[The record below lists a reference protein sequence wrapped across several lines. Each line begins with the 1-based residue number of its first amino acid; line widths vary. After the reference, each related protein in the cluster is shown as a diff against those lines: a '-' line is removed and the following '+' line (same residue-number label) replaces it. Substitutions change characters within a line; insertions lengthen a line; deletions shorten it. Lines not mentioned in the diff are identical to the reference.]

1 VDFIGER
8 FVWGSKQY
16 ISFWRSVEDASIEI
30 KSDENLL
37 QWFDLNQESRVVHI
51 DAQINDFDGPLQSS
65 PTKRRC
71 HPSVRNK
78 VVQSLIT
85 PPLLDL
91 PIDPTHPTQD
101 LREPTNETDTY
112 TNETASNTNERATK
126 SKAGKK
132 HKRKGAYDDDEP
144 VGVDEEGNYSE
155 TESLAALSDSSYDTD
170 LAASSDS
177 DCSDPEY
184 EPDVEIFDED
194 DDDDISVFSY
204 DVDDPCVDIGV
215 VFPDVKQCKS
225 ALTQHA
231 ILNDYAFRTV
241 KKDNKRF
248 RAKCLRADKGCEW
261 TFFAS
266 TSSKKYLGCKVH

>member
-1 VDFIGER
+1 MFNRFFI
-8 FVWGSKQY
+8 S
-16 ISFWRSVEDASIEI
+16 SHSLPAS
-30 KSDENLL
+30 LVRC
-37 QWFDLNQESRVVHI
+37 F
-51 DAQINDFDGPLQSS
+51 GPS
-65 PTKRRC
+65 
-71 HPSVRNK
+71 
-78 VVQSLIT
+78 
-85 PPLLDL
+85 
-91 PIDPTHPTQD
+91 
-101 LREPTNETDTY
+101 
-112 TNETASNTNERATK
+112 TASSTNDRATQ
-126 SKAGKK
+126 SKKGKK

-241 KKDNKRF
+241 RKTTNAF
-248 RAKCLRADKGCEW
+248 EP
-261 TFFAS
+261 S
-266 TSSKKYLGCKVH
+266 V